1 MHSSKSGF
9 GGWLTDNCYM
19 FFSVLAFLSFYYGIP
34 DIIRL
39 SILLLVFLINLRY
52 VKRGNI
58 HSVVIFYILAAFF
71 SLTGYLIRPYPPV
84 FFATVFYW
92 SYMPIIFYFVGTRSH
107 EDYPVFYRRSLWA
120 FMFIFIVGFY
130 FLLFP
135 TERYVSKTLEILN
148 LHSGYNED
156 TYMYARFAS
165 FLDSYHTSNLG
176 VCSLCF
182 GFGLAR
188 IGSNGKTITKVLAY
202 LAIVVSLITIMMA
215 QQRVA
220 MFVGVFLLVY
230 FLLSGKGGK
239 HTGSLL
245 LTMLIIGVLLVL
257 VVGVMDTFGLAEVLL
272 PEISQRFSSD
282 STSSMVSIRTH
293 QWVEA
298 IDGFFQEPLFGL
310 GIGSGGHLA
319 VGVNMHPSVADGS
332 YFKILLEGGL
342 ASFIPFII
350 ILVSSLIK
358 GFKQRKK
365 YYVEFPLLFFFSCSM
380 IGANVIDMP
389 YIIMFMWYI
398 MGRINSNSSRK
409 QIAVN
414 NNGQQ

>member
-1 MHSSKSGF
+1 
-9 GGWLTDNCYM
+9 
-19 FFSVLAFLSFYYGIP
+19 
-34 DIIRL
+34 
-39 SILLLVFLINLRY
+39 
-52 VKRGNI
+52 
-58 HSVVIFYILAAFF
+58 
-71 SLTGYLIRPYPPV
+71 
-84 FFATVFYW
+84 
-92 SYMPIIFYFVGTRSH
+92 
-107 EDYPVFYRRSLWA
+107 
-120 FMFIFIVGFY
+120 MFIFIVGFY

-135 TERYVSKTLEILN
+135 TERYISKTLEILN
-148 LHSGYNED
+148 LHSGYNEE

-188 IGSNGKTITKVLAY
+188 IGSDGKLTTKVMAY
-202 LAIVVSLITIMMA
+202 FAIVVSLITIMMA

-220 MFVGVFLLVY
+220 MFVGMFLLFY
-230 FLLSGKGGK
+230 FLSSSKGGK

-245 LTMLIIGVLLVL
+245 LTLFLIGVLLVL
-257 VVGVMDTFGLAEVLL
+257 VVGVMDTFGLKDVLL

-298 IDGFFQEPLFGL
+298 INGFLQEPLFGL
-310 GIGSGGHLA
+310 GIGSGGHIA
-319 VGVNMHPSVADGS
+319 IEHGMHPSIADGS

-358 GFKQRKK
+358 GFKHRKK

-398 MGRINSNSSRK
+398 MGRINSNNSIK
-409 QIAVN
+409 K
-414 NNGQQ
+414 